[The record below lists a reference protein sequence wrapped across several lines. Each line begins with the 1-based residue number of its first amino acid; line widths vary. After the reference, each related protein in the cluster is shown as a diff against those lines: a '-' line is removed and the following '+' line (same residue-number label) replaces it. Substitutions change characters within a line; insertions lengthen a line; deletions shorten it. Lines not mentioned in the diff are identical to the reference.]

1 MSDIIALKTKN
12 TNAGRAAVLNA
23 SNNGLEGFISHVSF
37 GDGNGAS
44 YTPDG
49 TEVALRNEVGR
60 VAVGGG
66 SRDAPD
72 QVTIQGM
79 LGNIGGHWIREI
91 GFHLS
96 DGTLLSVW
104 SEQDD
109 NGDDIL
115 LLYKKD
121 GVPFIFA
128 YTILLPDLPDNSV
141 NVQVSG
147 PAVNVVFDKEF
158 TLIAANQVRTAH
170 HLWRLN
176 EAHYA
181 AHGHYPGEVQ

>member
-1 MSDIIALKTKN
+1 MNDIIALKTKN
-12 TNAGRAAVLNA
+12 TNAGRAAILNA
-23 SNNGLEGFISHVSF
+23 SNNGLEGVITHVSF
-37 GDGNGAS
+37 GDGNGVS
-44 YTPDG
+44 YTPNG
-49 TEVALRNEVGR
+49 TEIALRNEVGR
-60 VAVGGG
+60 VAIGGG
-66 SRDAPD
+66 NRDAPD

-79 LGNIGGHWIREI
+79 LGDIGEHWIREI

-109 NGDDIL
+109 SGDDIL

-128 YTILLPDLPDNSV
+128 FTILLPDLPDNSV

-147 PAVNVVFDKEF
+147 PTVNVVFDTEF
-158 TLIAANQVRTAH
+158 ALIIANQARITRQQWH
-170 HLWRLN
+170 QQ
-176 EAHYA
+176 EAFYA
-181 AHGHYPGEVQ
+181 QHGHYPGGQS